1 MSLETA
7 LHLVLGTNPVPG
19 LSAAFTL
26 LKFIVSSIQTLQ
38 ASRKQL
44 EGLAKAAGQLLATL
58 NSEFKGSR
66 LIVAECKEQL
76 TDLQTLL
83 EDIHRFVD
91 KEQARGFFKSL
102 LKMDSRVA
110 SIEVFYRRIGI
121 IVNAFQ
127 ISGLLSIQTMMGK
140 NEKARNED
148 TKVLNTQLK
157 NLGQNQ
163 VQLRKTLEINQN
175 SMIAMMACIQRR
187 LDGEHLND
195 PERTFYSHTLQYLTS
210 MSGRQL
216 KLEDWMITSF
226 EVEYGPE
233 IGAGGFGTVYR
244 GTWNRTDVAI
254 KVLQNMAAVTP
265 SLVLLQQEIDIWL
278 TLRHPNVLQFL
289 GANTLDNTPFLV
301 MPYIRTNARQ
311 FLQECP
317 GYDPVYILRD
327 VSRGMQY
334 LHSRKICHGDI
345 KGINI
350 LVEDSGRSLLCDFG
364 LSRVKADITGR
375 TAQITNNMGGSR
387 NWMAP
392 ELLAGALPK
401 IPSDIYAFG
410 MTLYELY
417 TGDNPLSGI
426 AHTDFIELVF
436 RLGIRPER
444 PDHDDV
450 PKLSDPLWTLAE
462 QCWLQDPKARP
473 STGQIHDLIVDV
485 ISQLVENLP
494 EQSAHEN
501 GTETERSDDK
511 TNQDPTL
518 FSNPELA
525 KLNLNLL
532 ENRLILG
539 DNHPE
544 SLKIM
549 AKLVR
554 AYTECGQLKRAEE
567 LGLEVFKKQKE
578 VLGEDHPATL
588 WTMGLLADTYSR
600 SAKFKEAEEV
610 GVAAMKKHKLVL
622 GEDHSDTLITI
633 GNLAMTY
640 NNLKQFKEAAEL
652 GVVVV
657 EKQKQVLGV
666 DHPRTLRA
674 IANLAESYTELGQL
688 KQAEEL
694 GILVMK
700 RRTQLLGD
708 DHPHTLMSM
717 GQLVDIYNL
726 LGKLKEAKK
735 LGVLVMKKQTR
746 VLGEDHATTLLTKSH
761 MVNTYNCLGQLKKA
775 AKLGTFVMEKQKE
788 VLGKD
793 HLENVWIMTELVSV
807 YQKLGRATEVREL
820 SKAID
825 QILHKV

>member
-1 MSLETA
+1 MSLEAA
-7 LHLVLGTNPVPG
+7 LHLALGTTPVPG

-26 LKFIVSSIQTLQ
+26 LRFIVSSIQTLQ

-44 EGLAKAAGQLLATL
+44 EGLAKAAGRLLATL
-58 NSEFKGSR
+58 NSEFKESR
-66 LIVAECKEQL
+66 LIVGN
-76 TDLQTLL
+76 LQTLL

-110 SIEVFYRRIGI
+110 SIELFYRRIGI

-148 TKVLNTQLK
+148 IKVLNTQLK
-157 NLGQNQ
+157 SLGQSQ
-163 VQLRKTLEINQN
+163 VQLRKTLEINQDN
-175 SMIAMMACIQRR
+175 MIAMMACIQRR

-195 PERTFYSHTLQYLTS
+195 PERKFYSHTLQYLTS
-210 MSGRQL
+210 MSGRQF
-216 KLEDWMITSF
+216 KLEDWMIASF
-226 EVEYGPE
+226 EVDYGPE

-254 KVLQNMAAVTP
+254 KVLQNVAGVTP
-265 SLVLLQQEIDIWL
+265 SLVLLRQEIDIWL

-311 FLQECP
+311 FLQERP
-317 GYDPVYILRD
+317 GYNPVYILQD
-327 VSRGMQY
+327 ISRGMQY

-350 LVEDSGRSLLCDFG
+350 VVEESGRSLLCDFG
-364 LSRVKADITGR
+364 LSRVKADITSR
-375 TAQITNNMGGSR
+375 TAQITNNMVGSR

-392 ELLAGALPK
+392 ELLAGSLPK

-436 RLGIRPER
+436 RLRIRPER

-450 PKLSDPLWTLAE
+450 PTLSDPLWTLAE

-473 STGQIHDLIVDV
+473 SAGQVHDLIVDV
-485 ISQLVENLP
+485 ILQLVENLP
-494 EQSAHEN
+494 EQSASEN
-501 GTETERSDDK
+501 GTETGKNDDTIK
-511 TNQDPTL
+511 QEPKL

-532 ENRLILG
+532 ENKLILG
-539 DNHPE
+539 ENHPE

-549 AKLVR
+549 TNLICT
-554 AYTECGQLKRAEE
+554 YTQYGQFKRAEE
-567 LGLEVFKKQKE
+567 LGVAVFKKQKE
-578 VLGEDHPATL
+578 VLGEDHPLTL
-588 WTMGLLADTYSR
+588 WTMSQLANTYNYLD
-600 SAKFKEAEEV
+600 KFKEAEEL
-610 GVAAMKKHKLVL
+610 GVAAMKKQKL
-622 GEDHSDTLITI
+622 
-633 GNLAMTY
+633 
-640 NNLKQFKEAAEL
+640 EAVEL
-652 GVVVV
+652 GVVLV
-657 EKQKQVLGV
+657 EKWKQILGV
-666 DHPRTLRA
+666 DHPDTLLA
-674 IANLAESYTELGQL
+674 ISNLAESYSGLGQL
-688 KQAEEL
+688 KQAEEF
-694 GILVMK
+694 GVLVMK

-708 DHPHTLMSM
+708 DHPHTLVAMS
-717 GQLVDIYNL
+717 QLANIYNL
-726 LGKLKEAKK
+726 SGKLKEAKR
-735 LGVLVMKKQTR
+735 LGVLAMKKQTK
-746 VLGEDHATTLLTKSH
+746 VLGEGHATTLLTISH
-761 MVNTYNCLGQLKKA
+761 LVNTHNRLGRLKKA
-775 AKLGTFVMEKQKE
+775 AELGTLVMEKQKE

-793 HLENVWIMTELVSV
+793 HPETVRIMTELVSV
-807 YQKLGRATEVREL
+807 YQKLGRATEVQVL

-825 QILHKV
+825 QILNKV

>member
-1 MSLETA
+1 MSLEAA
-7 LHLVLGTNPVPG
+7 LHLALGTTPVPG

-26 LKFIVSSIQTLQ
+26 LRFIVSSIQTLQ

-44 EGLAKAAGQLLATL
+44 EGLAKAAGRLLATL
-58 NSEFKGSR
+58 NSEFKESR
-66 LIVAECKEQL
+66 LIVGKCKEQL

-110 SIEVFYRRIGI
+110 SIELFYRRIGI

-148 TKVLNTQLK
+148 IKVLNTRLK
-157 NLGQNQ
+157 SLGQSQ
-163 VQLRKTLEINQN
+163 VQLRKTLEINQDN
-175 SMIAMMACIQRR
+175 MIAMMACIQRR

-195 PERTFYSHTLQYLTS
+195 PERKFYSHTLQYLTS
-210 MSGRQL
+210 MSGRQF
-216 KLEDWMITSF
+216 KLEDWMIASF
-226 EVEYGPE
+226 EVDYGPE
-233 IGAGGFGTVYR
+233 IGAGGFGTV
-244 GTWNRTDVAI
+244 
-254 KVLQNMAAVTP
+254 LQNMAGVTP
-265 SLVLLQQEIDIWL
+265 SLVLLRQEIDIWL

-311 FLQECP
+311 FLQERP
-317 GYDPVYILRD
+317 GYNPVYILQD
-327 VSRGMQY
+327 ISRGMQY

-350 LVEDSGRSLLCDFG
+350 LVEESGRSLLCDFG

-375 TAQITNNMGGSR
+375 TAQITNNMVGSR

-392 ELLAGALPK
+392 ELLAGSLPK

-436 RLGIRPER
+436 RLRIRPER

-450 PKLSDPLWTLAE
+450 PTLSDPLWTLAE

-473 STGQIHDLIVDV
+473 SAGQVHDLIVDV
-485 ISQLVENLP
+485 ILQLVENLP
-494 EQSAHEN
+494 EQSASEN
-501 GTETERSDDK
+501 GTETGRNDDTIK
-511 TNQDPTL
+511 QEPKL

-525 KLNLNLL
+525 KLNLDLL
-532 ENRLILG
+532 ENKLILG
-539 DNHPE
+539 ENHPE

-549 AKLVR
+549 TNLICT
-554 AYTECGQLKRAEE
+554 YTQYGKFKRAEE
-567 LGLEVFKKQKE
+567 LGVAVFKKQKE
-578 VLGEDHPATL
+578 VLGEDHPLTL
-588 WTMGLLADTYSR
+588 WTMSQLANTYNYLD
-600 SAKFKEAEEV
+600 KFKEAEEL
-610 GVAAMKKHKLVL
+610 GVAAMKKQKLVW
-622 GEDHSDTLITI
+622 GEDHCNTLTTI
-633 GNLAMTY
+633 GNLGMTY
-640 NNLKQFKEAAEL
+640 NNLNRFKEAVEL
-652 GVVVV
+652 GVVLV
-657 EKQKQVLGV
+657 EKWKQILGV
-666 DHPRTLRA
+666 DHPDTLLA
-674 IANLAESYTELGQL
+674 ISNLAESYSGLGQL
-688 KQAEEL
+688 KQAEEF
-694 GILVMK
+694 GVLVMK

-708 DHPHTLMSM
+708 DHPHTLVAMS
-717 GQLVDIYNL
+717 QLTNIYNL
-726 LGKLKEAKK
+726 SGKLKEAKR
-735 LGVLVMKKQTR
+735 LGVLAMKKQTK
-746 VLGEDHATTLLTKSH
+746 VLGEGHATTLLTISH
-761 MVNTYNCLGQLKKA
+761 LVNTYNRLGRLKKA
-775 AKLGTFVMEKQKE
+775 AELGTLVMEKQKE

-793 HLENVWIMTELVSV
+793 HPETVRIMTELVSV
-807 YQKLGRATEVREL
+807 YQKLGRATEVQVL

-825 QILHKV
+825 QILNKV

>member
-1 MSLETA
+1 MSLEAA
-7 LHLVLGTNPVPG
+7 LHLVLGTNPIPG

-26 LKFIVSSIQTLQ
+26 LRFIVSSIQTLQ
-38 ASRKQL
+38 ASKKQL

-58 NSEFKGSR
+58 NSEFKASR
-66 LIVAECKEQL
+66 LIVANCKEQL

-102 LKMDSRVA
+102 LRMNSRVA
-110 SIEVFYRRIGI
+110 SIELFYRRIGI
-121 IVNAFQ
+121 IVDAFQVGTTPAAATVDVGNSDRRHSQQ
-127 ISGLLSIQTMMGK
+127 ISGLLSVQTMMSK

-148 TKVLNTQLK
+148 IKALNTQLK
-157 NLGQNQ
+157 SLGQNQ
-163 VQLRKTLEINQN
+163 VQLRKTLEINQDN
-175 SMIAMMACIQRR
+175 MIAMIACIQRR

-195 PERTFYSHTLQYLTS
+195 PERKFYSHTLQYLTS

-216 KLEDWMITSF
+216 KLEDWMIPSF
-226 EVEYGPE
+226 EVDYGPE

-254 KVLQNMAAVTP
+254 KVLQNVAGVTP
-265 SLVLLQQEIDIWL
+265 SLVLLRQEIDIWL

-311 FLQECP
+311 FLQERP

-327 VSRGMQY
+327 ISRGMQY

-375 TAQITNNMGGSR
+375 TAQITNNTVGSR

-392 ELLAGALPK
+392 ELLAGSLPK

-417 TGDNPLSGI
+417 TGDIPLSGI

-444 PDHDDV
+444 PDLNDV

-473 STGQIHDLIVDV
+473 SAGQIHDLIVDV
-485 ISQLVENLP
+485 ISQLVEKLP
-494 EQSAHEN
+494 EQSVPEN
-501 GTETERSDDK
+501 GTETGRNDDK
-511 TNQDPTL
+511 IKQGPKL

-539 DNHPE
+539 ENHPE

-549 AKLVR
+549 AELVR
-554 AYTECGQLKRAEE
+554 TYTQCGRLKQAEE
-567 LGLEVFKKQKE
+567 LGVEVFKKHKE
-578 VLGEDHPATL
+578 VLGEDHPLTL
-588 WTMGLLADTYSR
+588 WSLSQLAIIYNHLE
-600 SAKFKEAEEV
+600 KFKEAEEV
-610 GVAAMKKHKLVL
+610 GVAAMKKQKLVL
-622 GEDHSDTLITI
+622 GEDHSNTLMTI

-640 NNLKQFKEAAEL
+640 NNLNQFKEAAEL
-652 GVVVV
+652 GVVLV
-657 EKQKQVLGV
+657 EKRKQVLGV
-666 DHPRTLRA
+666 DHPDTLRA
-674 IANLAESYTELGQL
+674 IGNLAESYSKLGQL

-694 GILVMK
+694 SILVLK
-700 RRTQLLGD
+700 GRTQLLGD
-708 DHPHTLMSM
+708 DHPHTLMTMS
-717 GQLVDIYNL
+717 QLANIYNL
-726 LGKLKEAKK
+726 LGKLREAKK
-735 LGVLVMKKQTR
+735 LGVLTMKKQTK
-746 VLGEDHATTLLTKSH
+746 VLGEGHPKNPVDHVS
-761 MVNTYNCLGQLKKA
+761 LGPHLQP
-775 AKLGTFVMEKQKE
+775 LG
-788 VLGKD
+788 
-793 HLENVWIMTELVSV
+793 
-807 YQKLGRATEVREL
+807 
-820 SKAID
+820 AIE
-825 QILHKV
+825 